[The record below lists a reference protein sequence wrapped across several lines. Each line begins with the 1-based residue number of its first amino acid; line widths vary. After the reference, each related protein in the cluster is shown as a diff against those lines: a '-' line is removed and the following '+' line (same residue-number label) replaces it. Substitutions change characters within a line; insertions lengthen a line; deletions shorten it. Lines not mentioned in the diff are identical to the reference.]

1 MPREYT
7 MNLIQPLRYYVGCL
21 VLLFSLFPINAMAA
35 RDVQFCEENSV
46 LLSCVDEC
54 QPSSTISSTNQSS
67 AFSTPA
73 DCGDQGYDEGNRTAS
88 EKNKNQI
95 WTFLKGKGMSDEAA
109 AGIMGNMDKET
120 GGTFLPDAVN
130 SIGCSGVVQWCFE
143 RNNAM
148 RAKALA
154 EGKDWNC
161 LSFQLDYMW
170 YELTETAE
178 SAVMEPLK
186 GAGTASEAAIIFEDK
201 YERSNKATGEH
212 LDRDRRAEEIYTAFT
227 GKTPAASSST
237 SQDGCTGVRTGA
249 SSAVSEMN
257 GFNYAFPV
265 QLAQN
270 EVSNGFTW
278 PCPSKCHHDGSD
290 AFDLFRT
297 IMGDSSVGVGV
308 VAITDGEIKRFNNS
322 YAGVDGCQAFQLVG
336 KDGYWY
342 WYGHVQAASINEG
355 ASVTAGQ
362 VIAEIGRRA
371 CTGNGSLPHLH
382 IDRGIKGTYGG
393 NVGTRDPG
401 FTDVMNELW
410 QRLGGTAGDVNL

>member
-1 MPREYT
+1 MR
-7 MNLIQPLRYYVGCL
+7 LLQILRYYMSCL
-21 VLLFSLFPINAMAA
+21 VLIVCLFPSNSMAA
-35 RDVQFCEENSV
+35 RDLLFCEENSI
-46 LLSCVDEC
+46 LFSCVDEC
-54 QPSSTISSTNQSS
+54 QPSGSSSSANKTSVSST
-67 AFSTPA
+67 ST
-73 DCGDQGYDEGNRTAS
+73 DCGDQGYASGDRKTS

-95 WTFLKGKGMSDEAA
+95 WSFLKSKGLSDEAA
-109 AGIMGNMDKET
+109 SGIMGNMDKET

-130 SIGCSGVVQWCFE
+130 SIGCSGVVQWCYG
-143 RNNAM
+143 RNDAM

-154 EGKDWNC
+154 DGKDWNC

-170 YELTETAE
+170 YELTETSE
-178 SAVMEPLK
+178 SKVMEPLK
-186 GAGTASEAAIIFEDK
+186 LANTASEAAVIFHDE
-201 YERSNKATGEH
+201 YERSNKETGEH
-212 LDRDRRAEEIYTAFT
+212 LDRDRRAEQIYSAFT
-227 GKTPAASSST
+227 GKVPKTSSS
-237 SQDGCTGVRTGA
+237 SAISCPRNGA

-270 EVSNGFTW
+270 EVSNGYAW
-278 PCPSKCHHDGSD
+278 PCPGKCHHDGTD

-297 IMGDSSVGVGV
+297 IMGDSTEGVAV
-308 VAITDGEIKRFNNS
+308 VAITDGEIQRFNNS

-342 WYGHVQAASINEG
+342 WYGHVQAASVSEG

-362 VIAEIGRRA
+362 VIAEVGRRA

-382 IDRGIKGTYGG
+382 IDRGIKGSVGG
-393 NVGTRDPG
+393 MVGSRDPG

-410 QRLGGTAGDVNL
+410 QRLGGSSSDINL